1 MITNLFCCWQF
12 LTSCWGPS
20 LLWGWEEWWCP
31 AYSVSRVAPA
41 YGPSSAPWPAA
52 RNVASNAAVAGRVA
66 KNAKVCFHH
75 WKPFSSL
82 KTLFRS
88 KFLIKLSESMVMSDP
103 RSLMVPGSWSFLV
116 ICKRRLS
123 IIIVID
129 VTNAYQVSGDNPN
142 VLEKQLKFLVKFMI
156 FHNCQW
162 IVALWLL

>member
-1 MITNLFCCWQF
+1 MFCCWQF

-88 KFLIKLSESMVMSDP
+88 KFLIKLSESMVMSDRSWNVDVNACGPNIILGKQP
-103 RSLMVPGSWSFLV
+103 RTSF
-116 ICKRRLS
+116 K
-123 IIIVID
+123 
-129 VTNAYQVSGDNPN
+129 TNIKVFILTYY
-142 VLEKQLKFLVKFMI
+142 
-156 FHNCQW
+156 
-162 IVALWLL
+162 LLLYFWNKPIWHVHEDY